1 MLQVPFATSET
12 RSKLGWVNF
21 RKDFQDCY
29 YRDREKNWPM
39 ADWLAWENSQHF
51 ATPSL
56 AFLWNDIWETG
67 TEIPYWWRITTQ
79 IWVVMR
85 HQYGISVLV
94 SQTSFGGETSGSIAK
109 CRLFSQATDWHV
121 SSDEKWWMSMSVY
134 VWATWPCK
142 WISSSA
148 IENQQLILWVCES
161 VLRESIFLRVTLWF
175 CPSFTFLCV
184 HCM

>member
-39 ADWLAWENSQHF
+39 ADRLAWENSQHF

-79 IWVVMR
+79 I
-85 HQYGISVLV
+85 
-94 SQTSFGGETSGSIAK
+94 
-109 CRLFSQATDWHV
+109 C
-121 SSDEKWWMSMSVY
+121 DEKWWMSMRVY

-161 VLRESIFLRVTLWF
+161 VLRESIFLRVTLRF